1 MYSPSEK
8 CKPIIECINSVD
20 EPLLE
25 ELKNYA
31 ETGYQQL
38 EKLSVIPLAVI
49 ALVILNRRSWIQWF
63 ATTMILSIFS
73 QKIKNLF
80 PITSFS
86 LFFLAFWLFLIYS

>member
-49 ALVILNRRSWIQWF
+49 ALVILNTLRFINI
-63 ATTMILSIFS
+63 ILILTYHELLIRDKSC
-73 QKIKNLF
+73 L
-80 PITSFS
+80 TR
-86 LFFLAFWLFLIYS
+86 FWQD